1 MSNPIRHRLRSR
13 IVFSMLIFGTL
24 LSALFALSALLLQ
37 EYVTDQLI
45 SDTLS
50 EEVDQYLRQL
60 RVDPTSAEPFYS
72 RIEGFVTRP
81 GQAAIVPME
90 FRNLPSGVH
99 EVTTSRGEFRAAVR
113 KADDFW
119 VFLTY
124 DVTANQQI
132 TRQLWIAMV
141 AVVLGFSLLSLLLG
155 QWSAGRV
162 MRPVSDLAMRVR
174 AMSHASKPEPLEE
187 HFANDEVGELAQAL
201 DHYVEQLRDR
211 AERDQAF
218 NADVSHE
225 LRTPLAVIIGATELL
240 QCLSDLPDKAQP
252 KLLRIARSARQMVD
266 ITTALLYL
274 ARAERGVTNE
284 SNARDVTAITAD
296 VVEQYRPLLGS
307 KPLQIVTEL
316 EIEINVIAPESVL
329 AVTIGNLLGN
339 AIRYSPAGT
348 ITVLT
353 APGRVEIRD
362 QGPGI
367 AEEDMPHVFDRHYRA
382 ANKFSAS
389 GGSAGGGGQQSHVA
403 ASGSGL
409 GLAIVKRLASLYGWD
424 IELKNRPEG
433 GLSATIWF
441 YGQSS

>member
-1 MSNPIRHRLRSR
+1 MSKLIRHRLRSR
-13 IVFSMLIFGTL
+13 IVFSMLILGTL
-24 LSALFALSALLLQ
+24 LSAMFALSALLLQ

-45 SDTLS
+45 SETLS

-60 RVDPTSAEPFYS
+60 RVDPTRAEPFYS
-72 RIEGFVTRP
+72 RIEGYVTRP
-81 GQAAIVPME
+81 GQAEIVPAE
-90 FRNLPSGVH
+90 FRDLPSGVH
-99 EVTTSRGEFRAAVR
+99 EVSTARGVFRAAVR

-124 DVTANQQI
+124 DVTSNQEI
-132 TRQLWIAMV
+132 TRQLWVAMV
-141 AVVLGFSLLSLLLG
+141 AVVLVFSLLSLLLG

-162 MRPVSDLAMRVR
+162 MRPVSDLASRVR
-174 AMSHASKPEPLEE
+174 AMSVVSKPEPLAE

-201 DHYVEQLRDR
+201 DHYVEQLRER
-211 AERDQAF
+211 AARDQAF

-240 QCLSDLPDKAQP
+240 QNMPDLPEKAQP
-252 KLLRIARSARQMVD
+252 RLLRIARAARQTVD

-274 ARAERGVTNE
+274 ARAERGVTDE

-296 VVEQYRPLLGS
+296 VVKQYRPLLGN
-307 KPLQIVTEL
+307 KPLQITTEL
-316 EIEINVIAPESVL
+316 HTEVNVIAPESVL

-339 AIRYSPAGT
+339 AIRYTNAGT

-353 APGRVEIRD
+353 APGRVEILD

-367 AEEDMPHVFDRHYRA
+367 DAADMPHVFERHYRA
-382 ANKFSAS
+382 ADRAGASANGQKS
-389 GGSAGGGGQQSHVA
+389 KSAT
-403 ASGSGL
+403 SGSGL

-424 IELKNRPEG
+424 IELNNRDGG
-433 GLSATIWF
+433 GLRATIWF
-441 YGQSS
+441 YGQAQ

>member
-1 MSNPIRHRLRSR
+1 MSKLIRHRLRSR
-13 IVFSMLIFGTL
+13 IVFSMLLFGTL

-45 SDTLS
+45 SDTLR

-81 GQAAIVPME
+81 GQADIVPIE
-90 FRNLPSGVH
+90 FRDLPSGVH
-99 EVTTSRGEFRAAVR
+99 EVSTARGEFRAAVR

-124 DVTANQQI
+124 DVTSNQQI

-141 AVVLGFSLLSLLLG
+141 LVVLGFSLLSLLLG

-162 MRPVSDLAMRVR
+162 MRPVSDLANRVR
-174 AMSHASKPEPLEE
+174 AMSGSSKPEALAP

-201 DHYVEQLRDR
+201 DHYIEQLRDR

-240 QCLSDLPDKAQP
+240 QSMPDLPDKAQP
-252 KLLRIARSARQMVD
+252 RLLRIARAARQTVD

-274 ARAERGVTNE
+274 ARAERGVTDE

-307 KPLQIVTEL
+307 KPLRIETEL
-316 EIEINVIAPESVL
+316 DIEVNVIAPESVL

-339 AIRYSPAGT
+339 AIRYTPEGV

-353 APGRVEIRD
+353 APGRVEICD

-367 AEEDMPHVFDRHYRA
+367 DADDMPHVFDRHYRA
-382 ANKFSAS
+382 ADRSAAN
-389 GGSAGGGGQQSHVA
+389 GKTGSMVS

-424 IELKNRPEG
+424 IELKNRPQG

-441 YGQSS
+441 YGQSP

>member
-1 MSNPIRHRLRSR
+1 MSNLIRHRLRSR
-13 IVFSMLIFGTL
+13 IVLSMLIFGTF
-24 LSALFALSALLLQ
+24 LSMLFAVSALLLQ

-50 EEVDQYLRQL
+50 EEVDQYMRQL

-72 RIEGFVTRP
+72 RIEGYVTRP
-81 GQAAIVPME
+81 KQADIVPPE
-90 FRNLPSGVH
+90 FRDLSTGVH
-99 EVTTSRGEFRAAVR
+99 KVTTGRGEFRAAVR
-113 KADDFW
+113 KAEDFW

-124 DVTANQQI
+124 DVTSNQQI

-141 AVVLGFSLLSLLLG
+141 AVVLVFSLFSLLLG

-162 MRPVSDLAMRVR
+162 MRPVSDLANRVR
-174 AMSHASKPEPLEE
+174 ALSSADKPEPLTD

-211 AERDQAF
+211 AARDQAF

-240 QCLSDLPDKAQP
+240 QSMPDLPDKAQP
-252 KLLRIARSARQMVD
+252 RLLRIARAARQTVD

-274 ARAERGVTNE
+274 ARAERGVTDE
-284 SNARDVTAITAD
+284 SNARDVTAITAA
-296 VVEQYRPLLGS
+296 VVEQYRPLLGN
-307 KPLQIVTEL
+307 KPLQIKTEL
-316 EIEINVIAPESVL
+316 DTEVNVIAPESVL

-339 AIRYSPAGT
+339 AIRYTPSGD

-353 APGRVEIRD
+353 APGRVVILD

-367 AEEDMPHVFDRHYRA
+367 DAADLPHVFDRHYRA
-382 ANKFSAS
+382 ADRTAMAANGQKAKSATT
-389 GGSAGGGGQQSHVA
+389 
-403 ASGSGL
+403 GSGL

-424 IELKNRPEG
+424 IELNNRNEG
-433 GLSATIWF
+433 GLRATIWF
-441 YGQSS
+441 YGQAK

>member
-1 MSNPIRHRLRSR
+1 
-13 IVFSMLIFGTL
+13 
-24 LSALFALSALLLQ
+24 
-37 EYVTDQLI
+37 
-45 SDTLS
+45 
-50 EEVDQYLRQL
+50 
-60 RVDPTSAEPFYS
+60 
-72 RIEGFVTRP
+72 
-81 GQAAIVPME
+81 
-90 FRNLPSGVH
+90 
-99 EVTTSRGEFRAAVR
+99 
-113 KADDFW
+113 
-119 VFLTY
+119 
-124 DVTANQQI
+124 
-132 TRQLWIAMV
+132 MV

-162 MRPVSDLAMRVR
+162 MRPVSDLANRVR
-174 AMSHASKPEPLEE
+174 AMSSADKPEPLAD

-201 DHYVEQLRDR
+201 DHYIDQLRDR

-225 LRTPLAVIIGATELL
+225 LRTPLAVIMGATELL
-240 QCLSDLPDKAQP
+240 QSMPDLPDKAHSR
-252 KLLRIARSARQMVD
+252 LLRIARAARQTVD

-296 VVEQYRPLLGS
+296 VVEQYRPLLGT
-307 KPLQIVTEL
+307 KPLRIETDLQTEV
-316 EIEINVIAPESVL
+316 NVIAPESVL

-339 AIRYSPAGT
+339 AIRYTPEGT
-348 ITVLT
+348 ITVMT
-353 APGRVEIRD
+353 ASGRVEICD

-367 AEEDMPHVFDRHYRA
+367 DAADMPHVFDRHYRA
-382 ANKFSAS
+382 ANNPAV
-389 GGSAGGGGQQSHVA
+389 GERQNNTGS

>member
-1 MSNPIRHRLRSR
+1 MSRLIRHRLRSR
-13 IVFSMLIFGTL
+13 IVFSMLLFGTL
-24 LSALFALSALLLQ
+24 LSALFAISALLLQ
-37 EYVTDQLI
+37 DYVTDELI

-72 RIEGFVTRP
+72 RIEGYVTRP
-81 GQAAIVPME
+81 GQAEIVPID
-90 FRNLPSGVH
+90 FRDLPSGVH
-99 EVTTSRGEFRAAVR
+99 QVTTANGEFRAAVR

-124 DVTANQQI
+124 DVSSNQQI
-132 TRQLWIAMV
+132 TRQLLIAMV
-141 AVVLGFSLLSLLLG
+141 AVVLVFSLLSLLLG

-162 MRPVSDLAMRVR
+162 MRPVSNLADRVR
-174 AMSHASKPEPLEE
+174 NMSTSTKPQPLAA

-240 QCLSDLPDKAQP
+240 QGMQDLPEKAHP
-252 KLLRIARSARQMVD
+252 RLLRIARAARQTVD

-274 ARAERGVTNE
+274 ARAERGVTTE
-284 SNARDVTAITAD
+284 SNARDVSAIAAD
-296 VVEQYRPLLGS
+296 VVQQYRPLLGS
-307 KPLQIVTEL
+307 KPLQIATDLAVEL
-316 EIEINVIAPESVL
+316 NVIAPESVL

-339 AIRYSPAGT
+339 AIRYSPSGT
-348 ITVLT
+348 IRVIS
-353 APGRVEIRD
+353 APGRIEIQD

-367 AEEDMPHVFDRHYRA
+367 SEADLPYVFDRHYRGA
-382 ANKFSAS
+382 DKDGN
-389 GGSAGGGGQQSHVA
+389 GSRVSQP
-403 ASGSGL
+403 GSGL

-424 IELKNRPEG
+424 IELKNIPAG

-441 YGQSS
+441 YGHS

>member
-1 MSNPIRHRLRSR
+1 MPKLIRHRLRSR

-24 LSALFALSALLLQ
+24 LSAMFALSALLLQ

-45 SDTLS
+45 SDTLR

-81 GQAAIVPME
+81 GQADIVPIE
-90 FRNLPSGVH
+90 FRDLPSGVH
-99 EVTTSRGEFRAAVR
+99 EVSTARGEFRAAVR

-132 TRQLWIAMV
+132 THNLWIAMV

-162 MRPVSDLAMRVR
+162 MRPVSDLANRVR
-174 AMSHASKPEPLEE
+174 AMSSADKPEPLAD

-201 DHYVEQLRDR
+201 DHYIDQLRDR

-225 LRTPLAVIIGATELL
+225 LRTPLAVIMGATELL
-240 QCLSDLPDKAQP
+240 QSMPDLPDKAQSR
-252 KLLRIARSARQMVD
+252 LLRIARASRQTVD

-307 KPLQIVTEL
+307 KPLRIETDLHTEV
-316 EIEINVIAPESVL
+316 NVIAPESVL
-329 AVTIGNLLGN
+329 SVTIGNLLGN
-339 AIRYSPAGT
+339 AIRYSPEGT

-353 APGRVEIRD
+353 ASGRVEICD

-367 AEEDMPHVFDRHYRA
+367 DAADMPHVFDRHYRA
-382 ANKFSAS
+382 VAKSVAGDRQHNSAS
-389 GGSAGGGGQQSHVA
+389 AT
-403 ASGSGL
+403 GSGL

-424 IELKNRPEG
+424 IELKNRPQG

-441 YGQSS
+441 YGRSS